1 MENLLYKNVKYIHRV
16 TKRNTLVIINTKG
29 EIERCL
35 SLTNFKGKSRDFF
48 MNEAEGFEYYN
59 LIAEG
64 YDVTSTVNKTNLS
77 SYSEATVEKFVE
89 ESDHI
94 SIAFGHDNFI
104 LFRNVLKPHE
114 RSI

>member
-1 MENLLYKNVKYIHRV
+1 MENLLYENVKYIHRV
-16 TKRNTLVIINTKG
+16 TRKSILVLTNSKG
-29 EIERCL
+29 EMERCIA
-35 SLTNFKGKSRDFF
+35 LTVFKGKSRDFF
-48 MNEAEGFEYYN
+48 MNEAEGYDITSVVGKSN
-59 LIAEG
+59 LP
-64 YDVTSTVNKTNLS
+64 
-77 SYSEATVEKFVE
+77 SYSESSVEKFVE

>member
-1 MENLLYKNVKYIHRV
+1 MENLLYENVKYIHRV
-16 TKRNTLVIINTKG
+16 MKRNTLVIINTKG

-48 MNEAEGFEYYN
+48 MNEAEG
-59 LIAEG
+59 

-77 SYSEATVEKFVE
+77 SHSEATVEKFVE
-89 ESDHI
+89 ESDYI

>member
-1 MENLLYKNVKYIHRV
+1 MGNLLYENVKYIHRV
-16 TKRNTLVIINTKG
+16 TKRNTLVLVNSKG
-29 EIERCL
+29 EMERCL

-48 MNEAEGFEYYN
+48 MNEAEG
-59 LIAEG
+59 
-64 YDVTSTVNKTNLS
+64 YDVTNTVNRTNLP

-114 RSI
+114 LGE

>member
-16 TKRNTLVIINTKG
+16 IKRNTLVIINTKG

-48 MNEAEGFEYYN
+48 MNE
-59 LIAEG
+59 AEG

>member
-16 TKRNTLVIINTKG
+16 TKRNTLVLVNSKG
-29 EIERCL
+29 EMERCI
-35 SLTNFKGKSRDFF
+35 SLTNFKGKTRDFF
-48 MNEAEGFEYYN
+48 MNEAEG
-59 LIAEG
+59 
-64 YDVTSTVNKTNLS
+64 YDVTNTVNKTNLS

-89 ESDHI
+89 ESDHV

-114 RSI
+114 RSK

>member
-1 MENLLYKNVKYIHRV
+1 MENLLYENVKYIHRV

-35 SLTNFKGKSRDFF
+35 SLTKFKGKSRDFF
-48 MNEAEGFEYYN
+48 MNEAEG
-59 LIAEG
+59 
-64 YDVTSTVNKTNLS
+64 YDATSIVNKTNLS
-77 SYSEATVEKFVE
+77 SCSEDTVEKFVE
-89 ESDHI
+89 ESDFV

>member
-1 MENLLYKNVKYIHRV
+1 MENLLYENVKYIHRV

-48 MNEAEGFEYYN
+48 MNEAEG
-59 LIAEG
+59 
-64 YDVTSTVNKTNLS
+64 YDVTSTVNKTDLS
-77 SYSEATVEKFVE
+77 SYSEATIEKFVE

-114 RSI
+114 RSK

>member
-1 MENLLYKNVKYIHRV
+1 MENLLYENVEYIYRV
-16 TKRNTLVIINTKG
+16 MKRNTLVIINTKG

-48 MNEAEGFEYYN
+48 MNEAEG
-59 LIAEG
+59 

-89 ESDHI
+89 ESDFV

>member
-1 MENLLYKNVKYIHRV
+1 MENLLYENVKYIHRV
-16 TKRNTLVIINTKG
+16 MKRNTLVIINTKG

-48 MNEAEGFEYYN
+48 MNE
-59 LIAEG
+59 AEG

>member
-48 MNEAEGFEYYN
+48 MNE
-59 LIAEG
+59 AEG

>member
-1 MENLLYKNVKYIHRV
+1 MENLLYENVKYIHRV
-16 TKRNTLVIINTKG
+16 MKRNTLVIINTKG

-48 MNEAEGFEYYN
+48 MNEAEG
-59 LIAEG
+59 
-64 YDVTSTVNKTNLS
+64 YDVTNTANKANLS
-77 SYSEATVEKFVE
+77 SYSEATIEKFVE

-104 LFRNVLKPHE
+104 LFRNILKPHE
-114 RSI
+114 RSK

>member
-1 MENLLYKNVKYIHRV
+1 MENLLYENVKYIHRV

-48 MNEAEGFEYYN
+48 MNE
-59 LIAEG
+59 AEG

>member
-1 MENLLYKNVKYIHRV
+1 MENLLYENVKYIHRV

-48 MNEAEGFEYYN
+48 MNEAEG
-59 LIAEG
+59 
-64 YDVTSTVNKTNLS
+64 YDVTNTVNRTNLS

-114 RSI
+114 RSE

>member
-1 MENLLYKNVKYIHRV
+1 MENLLYGNVKYIHRV

-48 MNEAEGFEYYN
+48 MNEAEG
-59 LIAEG
+59 
-64 YDVTSTVNKTNLS
+64 YDITSTVNKTNLS

>member
-1 MENLLYKNVKYIHRV
+1 MENLLDENVKYIHRV
-16 TKRNTLVIINTKG
+16 TKRNTLVLVNSKG

-48 MNEAEGFEYYN
+48 MNEAEG
-59 LIAEG
+59 

-77 SYSEATVEKFVE
+77 SYSEATIEKFVE

-104 LFRNVLKPHE
+104 LFKNVLKPHE

>member
-16 TKRNTLVIINTKG
+16 TKRNTLVLVNSKG
-29 EIERCL
+29 EMERCI
-35 SLTNFKGKSRDFF
+35 SLTNFKGKTRDFF
-48 MNEAEGFEYYN
+48 MNE
-59 LIAEG
+59 AEG

>member
-1 MENLLYKNVKYIHRV
+1 MENLLYENVKYIHRV
-16 TKRNTLVIINTKG
+16 MKRNTLVIINTKG

-48 MNEAEGFEYYN
+48 MNEAEG
-59 LIAEG
+59 
-64 YDVTSTVNKTNLS
+64 YDVTNTVNKTNLS

-89 ESDHI
+89 ESDHV

-114 RSI
+114 RSK

>member
-16 TKRNTLVIINTKG
+16 MKRNTLVIINTKG

-48 MNEAEGFEYYN
+48 MNE
-59 LIAEG
+59 AEG

-104 LFRNVLKPHE
+104 LFRNILKPHE
-114 RSI
+114 RSE

>member
-16 TKRNTLVIINTKG
+16 MKRNTLVIINTKG

-48 MNEAEGFEYYN
+48 MNEAEG
-59 LIAEG
+59 
-64 YDVTSTVNKTNLS
+64 YDITSTVNKTNLS

>member
-1 MENLLYKNVKYIHRV
+1 MENLLYKNVEYIHRV
-16 TKRNTLVIINTKG
+16 MKRNTLVIINTKG

-48 MNEAEGFEYYN
+48 MNE
-59 LIAEG
+59 AEG

-114 RSI
+114 RSE

>member
-1 MENLLYKNVKYIHRV
+1 MENLLYENVKYIHRV
-16 TKRNTLVIINTKG
+16 MKRNTLVIINTKG

-48 MNEAEGFEYYN
+48 MNEAEG
-59 LIAEG
+59 
-64 YDVTSTVNKTNLS
+64 YDVTKTANKANLS
-77 SYSEATVEKFVE
+77 SYSEATIEKFVE

-104 LFRNVLKPHE
+104 LFRNILKPHE
-114 RSI
+114 HSK

>member
-48 MNEAEGFEYYN
+48 MNEAEG
-59 LIAEG
+59 
-64 YDVTSTVNKTNLS
+64 YDVTSTVNKPNLS

>member
-1 MENLLYKNVKYIHRV
+1 MENLLYENVKYIHRV
-16 TKRNTLVIINTKG
+16 TKKNTLVIINTKG

-48 MNEAEGFEYYN
+48 MNE
-59 LIAEG
+59 AEG

-114 RSI
+114 RSE

>member
-1 MENLLYKNVKYIHRV
+1 MENLLYENVKYIHRV

-48 MNEAEGFEYYN
+48 MNE
-59 LIAEG
+59 AEG

-114 RSI
+114 LSK

>member
-1 MENLLYKNVKYIHRV
+1 MENLLYENVKYIHRV
-16 TKRNTLVIINTKG
+16 MKGNTLVIINTKG

-48 MNEAEGFEYYN
+48 MNE
-59 LIAEG
+59 AEG

>member
-16 TKRNTLVIINTKG
+16 MKRNTLVIINTKG

-48 MNEAEGFEYYN
+48 MNE
-59 LIAEG
+59 AEG

>member
-1 MENLLYKNVKYIHRV
+1 MENLLYENVKYIHRV

-48 MNEAEGFEYYN
+48 MNE
-59 LIAEG
+59 AEG

-114 RSI
+114 LGE

>member
-1 MENLLYKNVKYIHRV
+1 MENLLYENVKYIHRV
-16 TKRNTLVIINTKG
+16 TRKSILVLTNSKG
-29 EIERCL
+29 EIERCIA
-35 SLTNFKGKSRDFF
+35 LTVFKGKSRDFF
-48 MNEAEGFEYYN
+48 MNE
-59 LIAEG
+59 AEG

-77 SYSEATVEKFVE
+77 SCSEDTVEKFVE
-89 ESDHI
+89 ESDFV

>member
-1 MENLLYKNVKYIHRV
+1 MENLLYENVKYIHRV

-48 MNEAEGFEYYN
+48 MNEAEG
-59 LIAEG
+59 

-89 ESDHI
+89 ESDYI

>member
-1 MENLLYKNVKYIHRV
+1 MENLFYENVKYIYRV
-16 TKRNTLVIINTKG
+16 TKRNTLVLVNSKG
-29 EIERCL
+29 EMERCL
-35 SLTNFKGKSRDFF
+35 SLTNFKGKTRDFF
-48 MNEAEGFEYYN
+48 MNEAEG
-59 LIAEG
+59 
-64 YDVTSTVNKTNLS
+64 YDVTNTVNKINLS

-114 RSI
+114 RSE